1 MFRKV
6 PFLEGEIYHVYNR
19 GAHKAD
25 IFLSNHDYFRFKIL
39 LFLANSSEGLRMENI
54 LRKYKNE
61 QGRSLLI
68 FREEKPDQGLV
79 DVLAYALM
87 PNHFHLIV
95 RQKTENGI
103 SHFMKK
109 VGTAYSM
116 YFNTLYEHSGT
127 VFQGRFKSKHVD
139 TNEYLRWLFAYV
151 ALNPLDVWL
160 PGWKERGVAE
170 PHKVYEFLQGYQ
182 HASFP
187 DMQPRA
193 NRPERTILSASAL
206 AELAEDVPNFSN
218 IKELFEIEST
228 ELFAK
233 I

>member
-68 FREEKPDQGLV
+68 FREEKPDRGLV

-87 PNHFHLIV
+87 PNHFHLVV

-103 SHFMKK
+103 SQFMKK
-109 VGTAYSM
+109 AGTAYSM

-151 ALNPLDVWL
+151 ALNPLDVGF
-160 PGWKERGVAE
+160 PKWKEQGIAK
-170 PHKVYEFLQGYQ
+170 PHKAHGFLQSYQ

-187 DMQPRA
+187 DMQKGSS
-193 NRPERTILSASAL
+193 RPECAILSYTAL
-206 AELAEDVPNFSN
+206 KELDEDVPDFSN
-218 IKELFEIEST
+218 IEALFDIERT
-228 ELFAK
+228 EPLQK